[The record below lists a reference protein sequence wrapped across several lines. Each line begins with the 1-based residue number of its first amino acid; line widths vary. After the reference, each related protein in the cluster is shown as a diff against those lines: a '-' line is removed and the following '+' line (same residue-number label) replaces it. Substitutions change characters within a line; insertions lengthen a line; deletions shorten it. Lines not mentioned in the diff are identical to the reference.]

1 MVTIDNFNY
10 YVNVTISQF
19 ISQTNI
25 SRNYK
30 FYYWFFFY
38 NEHYLP
44 QIWGHLILINTCV
57 NCYLFLKGA
66 WNITDQQ
73 PELKHL
79 IVVKKIIQ

>member
-1 MVTIDNFNY
+1 MWLFHNLLVRQTLVEIINFIID
-10 YVNVTISQF
+10 
-19 ISQTNI
+19 
-25 SRNYK
+25 
-30 FYYWFFFY
+30 FFFY